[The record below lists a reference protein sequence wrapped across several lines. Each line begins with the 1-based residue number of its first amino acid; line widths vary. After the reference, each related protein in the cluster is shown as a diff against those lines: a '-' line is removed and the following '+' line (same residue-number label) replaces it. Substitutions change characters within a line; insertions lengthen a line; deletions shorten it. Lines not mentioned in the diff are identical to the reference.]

1 MNARDPRTYAIIGAA
16 MEVHGQLGCGFLEA
30 VYQEALAIE
39 FDLREIPYRREV
51 DLPVSYKKH
60 CLATHYRADFV
71 CYDTVIVE
79 LKALSKLGGTEQ
91 AQIINYLKA
100 TGLET
105 GLISSLRAA
114 SLEYKRLIIAAQN
127 LRHRRNR
134 RIRRNRWIRT
144 KSVMFFSN
152 SLLDTDAKGFA
163 FCPCCQR
170 RLEGTPRRAGDGAR
184 GESNDESDL

>member
-1 MNARDPRTYAIIGAA
+1 MNTRDPRTYAIIGAA
-16 MEVHGQLGCGFLEA
+16 MEVHRQLGCGFLEA

-51 DLPVSYKKH
+51 ELPVSYKKH
-60 CLATHYRADFV
+60 RLATHYRADFI

-105 GLISSLRAA
+105 GPVLNFGAA
-114 SLEYKRLIIAAQN
+114 SLEYKRFI
-127 LRHRRNR
+127 HSSP
-134 RIRRNRWIRT
+134 
-144 KSVMFFSN
+144 KSAPSV
-152 SLLDTDAKGFA
+152 
-163 FCPCCQR
+163 
-170 RLEGTPRRAGDGAR
+170 
-184 GESNDESDL
+184 